1 MALNFRYTFASRAVC
16 IDDSSWCPCTRED
29 ATVGMGQ
36 DEGLV
41 EALYRSPNGYEWI
54 PIPTDR
60 MKRGRISC
68 SY

>member
-1 MALNFRYTFASRAVC
+1 MALIFRYSERFVLTTTSF
-16 IDDSSWCPCTRED
+16 ILPDRED

-41 EALYRSPNGYEWI
+41 EALYRSPNGYERI

-60 MKRGRISC
+60 VKRGRHQ
-68 SY
+68 